1 MRLGEVGGV
10 PAAARSDGDSESQGL
25 HHVPHFF
32 DLLLSDNGKPVAFII
47 RPAQRVNGGGGQGDV
62 GAFVITFGLA
72 LAGGHPAS
80 NEPPT
85 RGPVGRS
92 LHCERAT
99 VSVFENQLRESIIP
113 EPDRRQR

>member
-10 PAAARSDGDSESQGL
+10 PASACSDGDSESQGF

-32 DLLLSDNGKPVAFII
+32 DLLLSDNGEPVAFII
-47 RPAQRVNGGGGQGDV
+47 RPAQRVSGGGGQSDV

-85 RGPVGRS
+85 GAPVGRN
-92 LHCERAT
+92 LHCGMAA
-99 VSVFENQLRESIIP
+99 VGGFENQLREAIIP
-113 EPDRRQR
+113 EPGRR